1 MGLSA
6 ERMTSLEDHY
16 EVWGLEE
23 VRKEL
28 ERPDR
33 DQFVDPDVTAFA
45 RAWVEVKEARIQ
57 ARERRARMAL
67 ITVGLVL
74 LGLSIAVIRAF

>member
-6 ERMTSLEDHY
+6 ERMASLEDHY

-33 DQFVDPDVTAFA
+33 EQFVDPEVTAFA
-45 RAWVEVKEARIQ
+45 RAWVEAKEASILCHD
-57 ARERRARMAL
+57 RRVRMAL
-67 ITVGLVL
+67 VTVGLVL
-74 LGLSIAVIRAF
+74 LGLIIAVITEL

>member
-6 ERMTSLEDHY
+6 ERMAALEDHY
-16 EVWGLEE
+16 EVWGLDE

-28 ERPDR
+28 KRPDR

-45 RAWVEVKEARIQ
+45 RAWVEAKEARILSHD
-57 ARERRARMAL
+57 RRVRMAL
-67 ITVGLVL
+67 IAVGLVL
-74 LGLSIAVIRAF
+74 LGLSIAVIRAA